1 MHKFKVQLYIT
12 FFLLLLLVACNHN
25 SRQIK
30 YIIEQAKSC
39 MDEYPDSALL
49 LLQDIAF
56 PQILRGKEGQRIFLV
71 GKLSFKRIA

>member
-30 YIIEQAKSC
+30 YNNRA
-39 MDEYPDSALL
+39 
-49 LLQDIAF
+49 
-56 PQILRGKEGQRIFLV
+56 GK
-71 GKLSFKRIA
+71 KLYG